1 MFAILWFG
9 LILNVFYGYYI
20 TPRKST
26 KFKPP
31 QKRSEL
37 TVLNAVL
44 ILLHYLC
51 GSLSW
56 FLYKMYIV
64 TIYKYRNDKLLIL
77 DIFYFLS
84 ISRYYSVNEVQKF
97 MFSRRIDE
105 NSGDITVSYVPC
117 PILILLLSI
126 LLQLSYSFNI
136 LKINNIVNI

>member
-1 MFAILWFG
+1 
-9 LILNVFYGYYI
+9 
-20 TPRKST
+20 
-26 KFKPP
+26 
-31 QKRSEL
+31 
-37 TVLNAVL
+37 
-44 ILLHYLC
+44 
-51 GSLSW
+51 
-56 FLYKMYIV
+56 MYIV